1 MFGLTYC
8 CTLWLNYN
16 HRKRQQFICVVDINL
31 QILKYCRS
39 GGEQS
44 HYLHLVAVVMR
55 DADNDWWAR
64 AYRQRD
70 VWGELVFFSLAARNI
85 NLYNLYQKSSVWCF
99 AFSHTSTFELIPQSR
114 DRPVGSLGDRTHNAP
129 PAGFGGCYVAGT
141 VRRGGGKEKIKE
153 EGREGNRHL
162 LAHTDAYQRCFRM
175 FQSCESDADLVSLA
189 LPFTFACEYRYQLA

>member
-99 AFSHTSTFELIPQSR
+99 AFSHTSTFELLPQSR
-114 DRPVGSLGDRTHNAP
+114 DRPVGSLGDNITLAAHRRKANVLLSGNCRPTYHLVDFCSFSAVSSLND
-129 PAGFGGCYVAGT
+129 T
-141 VRRGGGKEKIKE
+141 VLYK
-153 EGREGNRHL
+153 L
-162 LAHTDAYQRCFRM
+162 LSF
-175 FQSCESDADLVSLA
+175 SLA
-189 LPFTFACEYRYQLA
+189 ES